1 MDLMFLAVLI
11 GALLLIVSVLSSL
24 IAFRFGAPLL
34 LVFLTLGLL
43 AGEDIGGIHFNN
55 APVAYL
61 IGSVALAIILFES
74 GFETP
79 FRSYRMA
86 AWPAITAATVG
97 VALTAGI
104 VGIAAHGLLGVT
116 WLEGLLI
123 GAIVGSTDA
132 AAVFFLLRVG
142 GITIRERVRSTLE
155 IESGTNDPM
164 AIFLTV
170 ALVELIASGAQQPSW
185 TLAGAFVIQMG
196 AGALIGL
203 GGGLL
208 IVLTLNKLALEPP
221 LYGILSLACAL
232 LVFGSTSLIGGSG
245 FLAVYV
251 AGLVAGNASLRKRE
265 TLRGFHDGLTWLA
278 QIIMFL
284 TLGLLATP
292 SQFPS
297 VALPAI
303 LLAAVLMLVAR
314 PLAIWLCLL
323 PFRFSQNEITFVA
336 WVGLRGAVSILLAIV
351 PTLGGLEISQTA
363 FNVVFLIVLVS
374 LLIQGWTIRPVA
386 RWLGLI
392 VPRHPGPRSRFE
404 IELPGQEV
412 YELVVY
418 TIAPDSKVAR
428 GARLPRWA
436 RPSLIVRG
444 GSVLTI
450 HNVRN
455 LQAYDQV
462 YLFISP
468 RRLPLLDRLF
478 EPSPEVSDDDRGFFG
493 DLVFR
498 PETKLGTLA
507 ETYGLPLAVENA
519 DTTLAE
525 LFRKE
530 FTRPEVGDRLRLG
543 AVELVARSINEK
555 QEVTSVGLAL
565 EPTGLA
571 RPRLPLFQRP
581 SDILRSLRRLIQ
593 RVRFQWWA
601 RKQQRNRK

>member
-1 MDLMFLAVLI
+1 MDVIFLAISI
-11 GALLLIVSVLSSL
+11 GALLLIVSVMSSL
-24 IAFRFGAPLL
+24 IAFRVGAPLL
-34 LVFLTLGLL
+34 LVFLTLGLV
-43 AGEDIGGIHFNN
+43 AGEDIVGIHFDN
-55 APVAYL
+55 AHAAYL

-97 VALTAGI
+97 VALTAGFI
-104 VGIAAHGLLGVT
+104 GVAAHWLLGLT
-116 WLEGLLI
+116 WMEGLLI

-170 ALVELIASGAQQPSW
+170 ALVELIASGAEQPSW
-185 TLAGAFVIQMG
+185 TLALNFVIQMG
-196 AGALIGL
+196 GGALIGVAA
-203 GGGLL
+203 GVL
-208 IVLTLNKLALEPP
+208 IVFAFNKLALEAG

-232 LVFGSTSLIGGSG
+232 LVFGSTNLVGSSG
-245 FLAVYV
+245 FIAVYV
-251 AGLVAGNASLRKRE
+251 AGLIAGNASLQQRA

-278 QIIMFL
+278 QIVMFL

-292 SQFPS
+292 SQFPG
-297 VALPAI
+297 VALPAM
-303 LLAAVLMLVAR
+303 LLAVVLIVFAR

-323 PFRFSQNEITFVA
+323 PFRFSRNEITFVA

-351 PTLGGLEISQTA
+351 PALGGLEIGETV
-363 FNVVFLIVLVS
+363 FNIVFLIVLVS
-374 LLIQGWTIRPVA
+374 LLVQGWTIRPVA

-392 VPRHPGPRSRFE
+392 VPRSPGPRSRFE
-404 IELPGQEV
+404 IELPGQQI
-412 YELVVY
+412 YELVAY

-444 GSVLTI
+444 DTVQTI

-455 LQAYDQV
+455 LQAHDQV
-462 YLFISP
+462 YLFTP
-468 RRLPLLDRLF
+468 PARLPLLDKLF
-478 EPSPEVSDDDRGFFG
+478 EPSPEISEDDRDFFG
-493 DLVFR
+493 DLVLR
-498 PETKLGTLA
+498 PDTKVGALA
-507 ETYGLPLAVENA
+507 DAYGLPLAVERA

-525 LFRKE
+525 LFKKE
-530 FTRPEVGDRLRLG
+530 FAHPEVGDRLRVG
-543 AVELVARSINEK
+543 SIELVARDIGEN
-555 QEVTSVGLAL
+555 QEVRSVGLAL

-581 SDILRSLRRLIQ
+581 SDILEAVRRLIQ
-593 RVRFQWWA
+593 RVRFRRWT
-601 RKQQRNRK
+601 RKQKRKSN

>member
-1 MDLMFLAVLI
+1 MDFIYLAIAI
-11 GALLLIVSVLSSL
+11 GGLLLILSVLSSL

-34 LVFLTLGLL
+34 LVFLALGLL
-43 AGEDIGGIHFNN
+43 AGEDIVGIEFDNVY
-55 APVAYL
+55 AAYL

-74 GFETP
+74 GFETS
-79 FRSYRMA
+79 FRTYRTA
-86 AWPAITAATVG
+86 AWPAIVLATVG
-97 VALTAGI
+97 VALTAGFL
-104 VGIAAHGLLGVT
+104 GIAARWLLGLT
-116 WLEGLLI
+116 WLESLLI
-123 GAIVGSTDA
+123 GAIVSSTDA

-155 IESGTNDPM
+155 VESSSNDPM

-170 ALVELIASGAQQPSW
+170 ALVELISSGAQELSSE
-185 TLAGAFVIQMG
+185 LALDFVFQMG
-196 AGALIGL
+196 GGALVGVVT
-203 GGGLL
+203 GLL
-208 IVLTLNKLALEPP
+208 IIITFNRLALEPA
-221 LYGILSLACAL
+221 LYGVLSLAFAL
-232 LVFGSTSLIGGSG
+232 FVFGSTSLMGGSG

-251 AGLVAGNASLRKRE
+251 AGLLAGNAPLRKRE

-278 QIIMFL
+278 QIVMFL

-297 VALPAI
+297 VVLPAI
-303 LLAAVLMLVAR
+303 ILGLVLIVLAR

-323 PFRFSQNEITFVA
+323 PFRFSRNEVTFVA

-351 PTLGGLEISQTA
+351 PVMGGLEIGQMV
-363 FNVVFLIVLVS
+363 FNLVFLIVLVS
-374 LLIQGWTIRPVA
+374 LLVQGWTIRPVA
-386 RWLGLI
+386 QWLGLI
-392 VPRHPGPRSRFE
+392 VPRLPGPRSRFE

-412 YELVVY
+412 YELVAY
-418 TIAPDSKVAR
+418 TIAPDSKVAH

-444 GSVLTI
+444 DKVLTI

-462 YLFISP
+462 YLFTSP
-468 RRLPLLDRLF
+468 ARLPLLDKLF
-478 EPSPEVSDDDRGFFG
+478 EPGPEISEDDREFFG
-493 DLVFR
+493 DLVLR

-507 ETYGLPLAVENA
+507 ETYGLPLAIERA
-519 DTTLAE
+519 DMTLGE
-525 LFRKE
+525 LFKKE
-530 FTRPEVGDRLRLG
+530 FNRPELGDRLRIG
-543 AVELVARSINEK
+543 AIELVARSIDEN

-581 SDILRSLRRLIQ
+581 SDIVQSLRRLIQ
-593 RVRFQWWA
+593 RVRFQRWV
-601 RKQQRNRK
+601 RKQQKKHR

>member
-1 MDLMFLAVLI
+1 MDVIFLAVSI
-11 GALLLIVSVLSSL
+11 GAFLLIVSVLSSL

-43 AGEDIGGIHFNN
+43 AGEDIGGIHFDN

-74 GFETP
+74 GFETS

-97 VALTAGI
+97 VALTAI
-104 VGIAAHGLLGVT
+104 FVGVAAHWLLGLT
-116 WLEGLLI
+116 WMEGLLI

-132 AAVFFLLRVG
+132 AAVFFLMRVG

-170 ALVELIASGAQQPSW
+170 TLVELIASGEQLSW
-185 TLAGAFVIQMG
+185 TQALNFIIQMG
-196 AGALIGL
+196 GGAVIGAAA
-203 GGGLL
+203 GLL
-208 IVLTLNKLALEPP
+208 IVFAFNKLALEVG
-221 LYGILSLACAL
+221 LYGTLSLACAL
-232 LVFGSTSLIGGSG
+232 LIFGATSLVGGSG

-251 AGLVAGNASLRKRE
+251 AGLIAGNASLRKRA

-278 QIIMFL
+278 QIVMFL

-297 VALPAI
+297 VALPAMI
-303 LLAAVLMLVAR
+303 LAVVLIVLAR
-314 PLAIWLCLL
+314 PLAMWLCLL
-323 PFRFSQNEITFVA
+323 PFRFSRNEITFVA

-351 PTLGGLEISQTA
+351 PTLGGLEISNMV
-363 FNVVFLIVLVS
+363 FNVVFLIVLIS
-374 LLIQGWTIRPVA
+374 LLVQGWTIRPVA

-392 VPRHPGPRSRFE
+392 VPRQPGPRSRFE
-404 IELPGQEV
+404 IELPGQET
-412 YELVVY
+412 YELVAY

-428 GARLPRWA
+428 GVRLPRWA
-436 RPSLIVRG
+436 RPLLIVRG
-444 GSVLTI
+444 DTVMTI

-455 LQAYDQV
+455 LQAHDQV
-462 YLFISP
+462 YLFTSP
-468 RRLPLLDRLF
+468 ARLPLLDKLF
-478 EPSPEVSDDDRGFFG
+478 EPSPEISEHDRDFFG
-493 DLVFR
+493 DLVLL
-498 PETKLGTLA
+498 PDTKLGTLA
-507 ETYGLPLAVENA
+507 EAYGLPVAVERA
-519 DTTLAE
+519 DLTLAD

-530 FTRPEVGDRLRLG
+530 FTHPEVGDRLRVG
-543 AVELVARSINEK
+543 SVELVARDIGEN
-555 QEVTSVGLAL
+555 QEVISVGLAL

-581 SDILRSLRRLIQ
+581 SDILGAVRRLSQ
-593 RVRFQWWA
+593 RLRFRRWT
-601 RKQQRNRK
+601 RKQKRKTG

>member
-1 MDLMFLAVLI
+1 MDVIFLAIAV
-11 GALLLIVSVLSSL
+11 GALLLIVSVMSSL

-34 LVFLTLGLL
+34 LVFLALGLL
-43 AGEDIGGIHFNN
+43 AGEDIGGIRFDN
-55 APVAYL
+55 APAAYL

-86 AWPAITAATVG
+86 AWPAITAATAG
-97 VALTAGI
+97 VALTAGF
-104 VGIAAHGLLGVT
+104 VGVAAYWLLGLT
-116 WLEGLLI
+116 LMEGLLI
-123 GAIVGSTDA
+123 GAIVASTDA

-185 TLAGAFVIQMG
+185 MLALDFVLQMGGGALVG
-196 AGALIGL
+196 AGA
-203 GGGLL
+203 GLL
-208 IVLTLNKLALEPP
+208 IVFAFNRLQLEAG

-232 LVFGSTSLIGGSG
+232 LIFGSTSLVGGSG

-251 AGLVAGNASLRKRE
+251 AGLIAGNASIRKRA
-265 TLRGFHDGLTWLA
+265 TLRQFHDGLTWLA
-278 QIIMFL
+278 QIVMFL

-292 SQFPS
+292 SQFPN
-297 VALPAI
+297 VAVPAMA
-303 LLAAVLMLVAR
+303 LALVLILVAR
-314 PLAIWLCLL
+314 PLAMWLCLL
-323 PFRFSQNEITFVA
+323 PFRFSRNEITFVA

-351 PTLGGLEISQTA
+351 PTLGGLDVGETF

-374 LLIQGWTIRPVA
+374 LLVQGWTIRPVA

-392 VPRHPGPRSRFE
+392 VPRQPGPRSRFE

-412 YELVVY
+412 YELVAY

-444 GSVLTI
+444 EAVLSI
-450 HNVRN
+450 HNVRQ
-455 LQAYDQV
+455 LQVNDQV
-462 YLFISP
+462 YLFTSP
-468 RRLPLLDRLF
+468 SRLPLLDRLF
-478 EPSPEVSDDDRGFFG
+478 EPSPEVSEDDRGFYG
-493 DLVFR
+493 DLVLR

-507 ETYGLPLAVENA
+507 EVYGLPLAVERA

-525 LFRKE
+525 LFAKE
-530 FTRPEVGDRLRLG
+530 FAHPEVGDRLRVG
-543 AVELVARSINEK
+543 SIELVARDIGENH
-555 QEVTSVGLAL
+555 EVKSVGLAL

-581 SDILRSLRRLIQ
+581 SDILKAVRRVVQ
-593 RVRFQWWA
+593 RVRFRRWT
-601 RKQQRNRK
+601 RKQKRKSN

>member
-1 MDLMFLAVLI
+1 MDVIFLIISI
-11 GALLLIVSVLSSL
+11 GAFLLIVSVLSSL
-24 IAFRFGAPLL
+24 IAFRVGAPLL
-34 LVFLTLGLL
+34 LVFLTLGLV
-43 AGEDIGGIHFNN
+43 AGEDIVGIRFDN
-55 APVAYL
+55 ASVAYL

-97 VALTAGI
+97 VALTAGF
-104 VGIAAHGLLGVT
+104 VGIAAHFLLGMT
-116 WLEGLLI
+116 LLEGLLV

-170 ALVELIASGAQQPSW
+170 ALVELIASGAQGPGW
-185 TLAGAFVIQMG
+185 MLALDFVFQMG
-196 AGALIGL
+196 GGALL
-203 GGGLL
+203 GAAAGLL
-208 IVLTLNKLALEPP
+208 IVYAFNKLALEPA

-232 LVFGSTSLIGGSG
+232 LVFGATSLLGGSG

-251 AGLVAGNASLRKRE
+251 AGLIAGNASLRKRAM
-265 TLRGFHDGLTWLA
+265 LRGFHDGLTWLA
-278 QIIMFL
+278 QIVMFL

-292 SQFPS
+292 SQFAS
-297 VALPAI
+297 VALPAMI
-303 LLAAVLMLVAR
+303 LALVLIMIAR
-314 PLAIWLCLL
+314 PLAIWLCLM
-323 PFRFSQNEITFVA
+323 PFRFSRNEITFVA

-351 PTLGGLEISQTA
+351 PTLGGLEISNMA
-363 FNVVFLIVLVS
+363 FNVVFLIVLIS
-374 LLIQGWTIRPVA
+374 LLFQGWTIRPVA

-392 VPRHPGPRSRFE
+392 VPRQPGPRSRFE
-404 IELPGQEV
+404 IELPGQET
-412 YELVVY
+412 YELVAY

-428 GARLPRWA
+428 GTRLPRWA

-444 GSVLTI
+444 DTVMTI

-455 LQAYDQV
+455 LQAHDQV
-462 YLFISP
+462 YLFTSP
-468 RRLPLLDRLF
+468 ARLPLLDRLF
-478 EPSPEVSDDDRGFFG
+478 EPSPEISEDDRGFYG
-493 DLVFR
+493 DLVLR

-507 ETYGLPLAVENA
+507 ETYGLPLAVEKA
-519 DTTLAE
+519 DTTLGE

-530 FTRPEVGDRLRLG
+530 FTHPEVGDRLRVG
-543 AVELVARSINEK
+543 AVELVARTIGEN
-555 QEVTSVGLAL
+555 QEITSVGLAL

-571 RPRLPLFQRP
+571 RPQLPLFQRP
-581 SDILRSLRRLIQ
+581 SDILRALRRLVQ
-593 RVRFQWWA
+593 RIRLWRWT
-601 RKQQRNRK
+601 RKQKRNCD